1 MPHEQAEANAVLQEV
16 HILASL
22 EHPFI
27 VRYYDSFVETRKLFL
42 VMEFAANGS
51 LHTVLAQHQRTQR
64 PLAEDTV
71 WRYTIQLLLGLHA
84 IHMRRVVHRDIKPH
98 NIFLG
103 EGDVRARAARSS
115 DLGADYLP
123 PGLLSPWP
131 AVSPACCLPALRPAQ
146 RSHARATTLQ
156 VVKIGDFGVS
166 RMLTGSADLATT
178 LVGSPGY
185 LAPEVSPRAL
195 PCARI
200 CLRLPPP
207 RAPHAAPARAKPAVC
222 AALTPPAP
230 MRGVLAHHSA
240 VVLWRAL
247 RLEGGHVGPRGDAH
261 RAVLAQ
267 ASLRRGGEPGS
278 PCDEDHG
285 AHGTPAPPRLLLAP
299 ARPPHLHVHGA
310 GGHQPP
316 LGAAT

>member
-131 AVSPACCLPALRPAQ
+131 AVSLACCLPGLLSSCPAASPEVARSRHNPAGRQDRRLRRVAHAHWLGRPGHYARRLTGLSGARGQPARPAV
-146 RSHARATTLQ
+146 RAHLP
-156 VVKIGDFGVS
+156 
-166 RMLTGSADLATT
+166 
-178 LVGSPGY
+178 SP
-185 LAPEVSPRAL
+185 
-195 PCARI
+195 
-200 CLRLPPP
+200 PPP
-207 RAPHAAPARAKPAVC
+207 RARRMPRPRAPS
-222 AALTPPAP
+222 PP
-230 MRGVLAHHSA
+230 
-240 VVLWRAL
+240 
-247 RLEGGHVGPRGDAH
+247 
-261 RAVLAQ
+261 
-267 ASLRRGGEPGS
+267 
-278 PCDEDHG
+278 C
-285 AHGTPAPPRLLLAP
+285 APP
-299 ARPPHLHVHGA
+299 
-310 GGHQPP
+310 
-316 LGAAT
+316 